1 MGLCR
6 IKWAYVCRWTPA
18 DKATA
23 IFSLAAFV
31 LMYCFSL
38 GPIDAV
44 SYKIKAWRG
53 RKFVFVA
60 AILSTTE
67 VVGRPRHSSSHPQ
80 VSAVYPR

>member
-18 DKATA
+18 DKAIA
-23 IFSLAAFV
+23 IFSEAAFV
-31 LMYCFSL
+31 CFSL

-44 SYKIKAWRG
+44 SYKIKAWQG
-53 RKFVFVA
+53 RKFVLFYCY
-60 AILSTTE
+60 LSTTE

-80 VSAVYPR
+80 VSAIYPR